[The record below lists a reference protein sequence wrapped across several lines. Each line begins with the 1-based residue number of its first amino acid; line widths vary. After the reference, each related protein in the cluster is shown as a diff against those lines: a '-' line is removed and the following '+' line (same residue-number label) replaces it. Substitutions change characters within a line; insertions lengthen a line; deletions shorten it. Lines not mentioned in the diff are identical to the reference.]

1 MTPEELAAIHAA
13 CFTQQ
18 RPWRAAEFQTLLA
31 DKANFLITRG
41 AGFLLGRTVLDE
53 AELMTIAV
61 DPTAR
66 RAGLGAAL
74 VATFEA
80 EAKARGAVTA
90 YLEVSSDNVAGQ
102 ALYAGAGWQNAGRR
116 RNYYGD
122 GVDALVLRKLI

>member
-1 MTPEELAAIHAA
+1 
-13 CFTQQ
+13 
-18 RPWRAAEFQTLLA
+18 
-31 DKANFLITRG
+31 
-41 AGFLLGRTVLDE
+41 
-53 AELMTIAV
+53 MTIAV
-61 DPTAR
+61 APTAR

>member
-61 DPTAR
+61 APTAR

-80 EAKARGAVTA
+80 EAKARELGLVILDEAGFARLLQTGAA
-90 YLEVSSDNVAGQ
+90 DPAP
-102 ALYAGAGWQNAGRR
+102 
-116 RNYYGD
+116 
-122 GVDALVLRKLI
+122 